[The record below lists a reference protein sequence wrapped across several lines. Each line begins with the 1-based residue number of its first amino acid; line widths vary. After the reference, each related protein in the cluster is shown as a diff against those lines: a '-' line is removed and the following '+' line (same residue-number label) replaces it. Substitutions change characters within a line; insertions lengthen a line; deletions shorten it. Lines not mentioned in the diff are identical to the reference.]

1 MNADGSDYAY
11 STFTDSQLHDWAV
24 SKGLIEPEAKKQ
36 RKQLLELIK
45 TPYNEAASSF
55 YETWS
60 DSQLVS
66 VFSNQRAP
74 FDTVADS
81 FRFDSVIGL
90 PSMVSSRP
98 KPPKLERVSSISWRR
113 TTMERRTPVSIS
125 TMSQFLLPA
134 IIR

>member
-1 MNADGSDYAY
+1 MLQTVDGSDYAY
-11 STFTDSQLHDWAV
+11 STFTDSQLHEWAV

-66 VFSNQRAP
+66 VFLVLFAP
-74 FDTVADS
+74 FDAAADFCPS
-81 FRFDSVIGL
+81 GSVIGQL
-90 PSMVSSRP
+90 SME
-98 KPPKLERVSSISWRR
+98 L
-113 TTMERRTPVSIS
+113 
-125 TMSQFLLPA
+125 
-134 IIR
+134 